1 MNQTRNSDRHHTAT
15 HHRKGFGRRTV
26 AGRRALRCAATIGLV
41 ALIAACASA
50 PVTED
55 AEAEDIR
62 YELVEWGRLAQN
74 AHNVQPWRVVLDPRD
89 KNRMTL
95 YVDDSRPLPETDPPS
110 RQITISMGT
119 FLAVLDARAAQLG
132 YQADVA
138 LFPEG
143 EYHESTIAELP
154 VADIRL
160 RNLGSGGGARARYPV
175 AAKPDAVTSPSIK
188 YRYRPADLPAE
199 TVAIIEGYSTNS
211 LEITMIDDPKE
222 VAWLN
227 ELSIEAFALEM
238 TYEPTMLESYE
249 LMRMNGRER
258 RDEPYGLSLTPN
270 FPARTLWFIDA
281 VQTLFP
287 QDPEAFGETGVRIF
301 TNAMENVTHYILM
314 VSEDNSR
321 TTQVE
326 TGMALQALWMD
337 LHAVDHVALPNSQ
350 ALQEYPEMA
359 ELYDRMHDRYAE
371 EGQTVQMLLA
381 VARPRGGRHRF
392 GPRLPTEELISQGE
406 R

>member
-1 MNQTRNSDRHHTAT
+1 MRTA
-15 HHRKGFGRRTV
+15 KQSAGAAARRWV
-26 AGRRALRCAATIGLV
+26 VLAALV
-41 ALIAACASA
+41 ALVAACASA
-50 PVTED
+50 PVSEET
-55 AEAEDIR
+55 EAEDIR

-74 AHNVQPWRVVLDPRD
+74 AHNVQPWAVVLDPRD
-89 KNRMTL
+89 SSRMSL

-132 YQADVA
+132 YQAEIA

-143 EYHESTIAELP
+143 EYDVSTIGELP

-160 RNLGSGGGARARYPV
+160 RNLGSGGGARARYPI
-175 AAKPDAVTSPSIK
+175 AGEPDAITSPSIK
-188 YRYRPADLPAE
+188 YRYRPADIPAE
-199 TVAIIEGYSTNS
+199 TVATIEGYSTNS
-211 LEITMIDDPKE
+211 LEITMIDDPDE

-238 TYEPTMLESYE
+238 AHEPTMMESYH
-249 LMRMNGRER
+249 LMRLNGRQR
-258 RDEPYGLSLTPN
+258 REEPYGLSLTPN
-270 FPARTLWFIDA
+270 FPVRTLWFIDA
-281 VQTLFP
+281 AQTLFP
-287 QDPEAFGETGVRIF
+287 QDPEAFGETGTRIF

-314 VSEDNSR
+314 VSEGNNR

-337 LHAVDHVALPNSQ
+337 LHAVDHVVFPNSQ
-350 ALQEYPEMA
+350 ALQEYPQMT
-359 ELYDRMHDRYAE
+359 ELYEKMHGRYAE
-371 EGQTVQMLLA
+371 EGRTVQMLLA
-381 VARPRGGRHRF
+381 VAQPRGGRHRF
-392 GPRLPTEELISQGE
+392 GPRLPTEAFIVEGG

>member
-1 MNQTRNSDRHHTAT
+1 MKNTIPAAFPSPLRWVVL
-15 HHRKGFGRRTV
+15 TV
-26 AGRRALRCAATIGLV
+26 LV
-41 ALIAACASA
+41 VLLPACAPA
-50 PVTED
+50 PVSEEV
-55 AEAEDIR
+55 EAADIR
-62 YELVEWGRLAQN
+62 YELVEWARLAQN
-74 AHNVQPWRVVLDPRD
+74 AHNAQPWIVILDPRD
-89 KNRMTL
+89 TDRMSL

-132 YQADVA
+132 YQAEIT

-143 EYHESTIAELP
+143 EYDEATIGELP

-160 RNLGSGGGARARYPV
+160 RNLGSEGQAEARYPI
-175 AAKPDAVTSPSIK
+175 AAEPDAVTSPSIK

-199 TVAIIEGYSTNS
+199 TVATIEGYSTDG
-211 LEITMIDDPKE
+211 LEITVIDEPAE

-227 ELSIEAFALEM
+227 ELSIDAFALEM
-238 TYEPTMLESYE
+238 AYDPTMMESYD

-258 RDEPYGLSLTPN
+258 REEPYGLSLTPN
-270 FPARTLWFIDA
+270 FPVRTLWLIDA
-281 VQTLFP
+281 IQTLFP
-287 QDPEAFGETGVRIF
+287 QDPEAFGESGTRYF
-301 TNAMENVTHYILM
+301 SRAMESVENYILM
-314 VSEDNSR
+314 VSDDNSR

-359 ELYDRMHDRYAE
+359 DLYDRMHDRYADA
-371 EGQTVQMLLA
+371 GQTLQMLLA
-381 VARPRGGRHRF
+381 VAQPRGGRHRF
-392 GPRLPTEELISQGE
+392 GPRLPTEELIAEGE
-406 R
+406 E

>member
-1 MNQTRNSDRHHTAT
+1 MKSTRNTMTALDRRPAAL
-15 HHRKGFGRRTV
+15 RRTE
-26 AGRRALRCAATIGLV
+26 AGRRVLRLVAMVALV

-55 AEAEDIR
+55 TDAEDIR

-89 KNRMTL
+89 TSRMAL

-132 YQADVA
+132 YQADIT

-143 EYHESTIAELP
+143 EYDESTIGELP

-160 RNLGSGGGARARYPV
+160 RALASGSQAEARYPI
-175 AAKPDAVTSPSIK
+175 AGEPDAITSPSIK
-188 YRYRPADLPAE
+188 YRYRPADLPSE
-199 TVAIIEGYSTNS
+199 TVATIEGYSS
-211 LEITMIDDPKE
+211 DALEISVIDDPGE

-238 TYEPTMLESYE
+238 AYEPTMMESYE
-249 LMRMNGRER
+249 LMRMNGRQR
-258 RDEPYGLSLTPN
+258 REAPYGLSLTSN
-270 FPARTLWFIDA
+270 FPVRTLWFIDA

-287 QDPEAFGETGVRIF
+287 QDPEAFGESGIKYFSR
-301 TNAMENVTHYILM
+301 AMENVEHYILM
-314 VSEDNSR
+314 VSDDNSR

-337 LHAVDHVALPNSQ
+337 LHAADHVALPNSQ

-359 ELYDRMHDRYAE
+359 ELYNRMHARYAE
-371 EGQTVQMLLA
+371 EGRTVQMLLA
-381 VARPRGGRHRF
+381 VAQPRGGRHRF
-392 GPRLPTEELISQGE
+392 GPRLPTEALIVEGG

>member
-1 MNQTRNSDRHHTAT
+1 MKNARNIKSSAQGHGPAN
-15 HHRKGFGRRTV
+15 
-26 AGRRALRCAATIGLV
+26 AGSAALRWGALAALV
-41 ALIAACASA
+41 LLVAACASA
-50 PVTED
+50 PVTEE
-55 AEAEDIR
+55 ANAEDIR

-89 KNRMTL
+89 TNRMTL

-119 FLAVLDARAAQLG
+119 FLAALDARAAQLG
-132 YQADVA
+132 YQADIA

-143 EYHESTIAELP
+143 EYDEKTVGELP

-160 RNLGSGGGARARYPV
+160 QNMGSGSAEARYPI
-175 AAKPDAVTSPSIK
+175 AAEPDAITSPSIK
-188 YRYRPADLPAE
+188 YRYRPADLPGE
-199 TVAIIEGYSTNS
+199 TVATIEGYSTNS
-211 LEITMIDDPKE
+211 LEITMLDDPAE

-238 TYEPTMLESYE
+238 AYEPTMMESYE

-258 RDEPYGLSLTPN
+258 REAPYGLSLTQN

-281 VQTLFP
+281 FQTLFP
-287 QDPEAFGETGVRIF
+287 QDPEAFGETGTRIF
-301 TNAMENVTHYILM
+301 TNAMENVTHYIVM
-314 VSEDNSR
+314 VSDDNSR

-337 LHAVDHVALPNSQ
+337 IHAADHVVLPNSQ

-371 EGQTVQMLLA
+371 DGQTVQMLLA
-381 VARPRGGRHRF
+381 VAQPRGGRHRF
-392 GPRLPTEELISQGE
+392 GPRLPTEQLIVEGE